1 MAEFNID
8 TPQANQILIWSEVD
22 EAFINVDPN
31 EDVLNIDIPDYTVN
45 NLSSNGESIV
55 EGFTGDTLRV
65 NRLVAGNG
73 VTLSKS
79 TGEIT
84 IEFDSDSDAQTL
96 NGFTDSEFLK
106 VSNNL
111 SEVDVQPLLDRLDV
125 YTKDESHDEFMETNA
140 SNIPDMDNVY
150 DMGSNGR
157 RFADIYAKT
166 FHGTATR
173 ALVADT
179 VASKGAVEGEIL
191 IWRSDDNDWMP
202 EDVLSQYIKKEGL
215 QILPPYGERIH
226 EPSSPIFDVEDANI
240 FTYECADDEADTIQL
255 VAPEDGYAYSA
266 TIEIKNG
273 DNADIIWPSNVTWVG
288 MNSAPSF
295 TAHDMFTTY
304 TYDGMN
310 WFGLYVGSITE

>member
-1 MAEFNID
+1 MAEFNVD
-8 TPQANQILIWSEVD
+8 TPQANQILIWSNVD
-22 EAFINVDPN
+22 NAFINVDPDEN
-31 EDVLNIDIPDYTVN
+31 ILNIDIPEYTVT
-45 NLSSNGESIV
+45 NLSANGVALV
-55 EGFTGDTLRV
+55 ENFVGGTLQV
-65 NRLVAGNG
+65 NRLIGGNG
-73 VTLSKS
+73 VTLSKAS
-79 TGEIT
+79 GEIT
-84 IEFDSDSDAQTL
+84 IEVDNNDANTL

-106 VSNNL
+106 VNNQL
-111 SEVDVQPLLDRLDV
+111 SEIDTSSLLSRLDV
-125 YTKDESHDEFMETNA
+125 YTTDQSHDEFMETNA

-150 DMGSNGR
+150 DLGSNGR
-157 RFADIYAKT
+157 RYADIYAKT

-226 EPSSPIFDVEDANI
+226 EPTTPVFDVSNANI
-240 FTYECADDEADTIQL
+240 FTYRCSENEVGTIQL
-255 VAPEDGYAYSA
+255 VAPSDGYAYST

-273 DNADIIWPSNVTWVG
+273 VNADVIWPSNIIWIG

-295 TAHDMFTTY
+295 TAHDMFTVY
-304 TYDGMN
+304 TFDGSN
-310 WFGLYVGSITE
+310 WFGLYVGSITA